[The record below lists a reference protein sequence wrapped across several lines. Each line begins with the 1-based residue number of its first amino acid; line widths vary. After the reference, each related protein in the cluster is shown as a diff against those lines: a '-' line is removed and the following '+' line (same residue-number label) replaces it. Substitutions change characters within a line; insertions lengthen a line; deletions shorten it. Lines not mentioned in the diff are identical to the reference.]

1 MLIEEI
7 RKDEYT
13 PLSGKHIALGITS
26 SVAAY
31 RSVDLARKLI
41 RMGAEVRPILTRF
54 ATRLIGPD
62 LLWWATGNKPL
73 VEMTGETEHIDVAK
87 WADALVIAPATLNT
101 MSKIAYGILDEL
113 LSLTA
118 ATMMGD
124 GKKIIIAPA
133 MNIRLYTSPQYE
145 RARKLLEEYNAVII
159 PPFIEENKVKFPPLE
174 DLAHCIDTVL
184 NRGQD
189 LKGKRIIVT
198 AGATREYLD
207 PVRVLTNPSSGLMGI
222 LIAREAACRGA
233 QVDLVSGVTRFNPPY
248 MVRNLNVETTSDM
261 AVAVERLT
269 SENEY
274 DAGVFAAAPADYK
287 PKVYYEEKL
296 STRSSR
302 SIVIELEATRKVLK
316 AIVKRPKVLIGF
328 AAESSKA
335 PEELV
340 EKSMVK
346 LHDYGLDLIVANN
359 ILSERAGFSK
369 PFLEVCYVW
378 KEGFKCP
385 GESFKEA
392 VARTVVDYVAGRFNP

>member
-13 PLSGKHIALGITS
+13 PLSGKHIALGITG

-87 WADALVIAPATLNT
+87 WADALVIAPVTLNT

-124 GKKIIIAPA
+124 GKKIVIAPA

-261 AVAVERLT
+261 AEAVERLT

-340 EKSMVK
+340 EKSRVK
-346 LHDYGLDLIVANN
+346 LQEYDLDLIVANN
-359 ILSERAGFSK
+359 ILSEKAGFSK

>member
-7 RKDEYT
+7 RRDEYT
-13 PLSGKHIALGITS
+13 PLSGKHIALGITG

-41 RMGAEVRPILTRF
+41 RMGAEVRPVLTRF
-54 ATRLIGPD
+54 AIRLIGPD

-73 VEMTGETEHIDVAK
+73 VEMTGETEHIDVAR
-87 WADALVIAPATLNT
+87 WADALVIAPATLST

-145 RARKLLEEYNAVII
+145 RARKFLEEYNAVII
-159 PPFIEENKVKFPPLE
+159 PPFIEENKVKFPLLE

-207 PVRVLTNPSSGLMGI
+207 PVRILTNPSSGLMGI

-233 QVDLVSGVTRFNPPY
+233 QVDLVSGVIRFNPPY

-287 PKVYYEEKL
+287 PKVYHEEKL
-296 STRSSR
+296 STRISR
-302 SIVIELEATRKVLK
+302 SIVMELEATRKVLK

-340 EKSMVK
+340 EKSRAK
-346 LHDYGLDLIVANN
+346 LHDYDLDLIVANN
-359 ILSERAGFSK
+359 ILSDRAGFSK

-378 KEGFKCP
+378 KEGFNCP
-385 GESFKEA
+385 GESFKET

>member
-7 RKDEYT
+7 RKDEYM
-13 PLSGKHIALGITS
+13 PLSGKRIALGITG

-62 LLWWATGNKPL
+62 LLWWATGNRPL

-118 ATMMGD
+118 TTMMGD

-133 MNIRLYTSPQYE
+133 MNLRLYTSPQYE

-159 PPFIEENKVKFPPLE
+159 SPFIEENKVKFPPLE
-174 DLAHCIDTVL
+174 DLVHCIDTVL

-189 LKGKRIIVT
+189 LKGRRIIVT

-261 AVAVERLT
+261 AEAVERLT

-287 PKVYYEEKL
+287 PRVYYEEKL

-302 SIVIELEATRKVLK
+302 STVIELEATRKVLK
-316 AIVKRPKVLIGF
+316 AVVKRPNILIGF

-335 PEELV
+335 PEALV
-340 EKSMVK
+340 EKSRVK
-346 LHDYGLDLIVANN
+346 LHDYDLDLIVANN

-378 KEGFKCP
+378 KGGFKCL

>member
-302 SIVIELEATRKVLK
+302 SMVIELEATRKVLK

>member
-7 RKDEYT
+7 RKDEYM
-13 PLSGKHIALGITS
+13 PLSGKRIALGITG

-248 MVRNLNVETTSDM
+248 MVRSLNVETTSDM
-261 AVAVERLT
+261 AEAVERLT

-302 SIVIELEATRKVLK
+302 SVVIELEATRKVLK
-316 AIVKRPKVLIGF
+316 AVVKRPKVLIGF

-340 EKSMVK
+340 EKSRVK
-346 LHDYGLDLIVANN
+346 LHDYDLDLIVANN

>member
-13 PLSGKHIALGITS
+13 PLSGKHIALGITG

-87 WADALVIAPATLNT
+87 WADVLVIAPATLNT

-261 AVAVERLT
+261 AEAVERLT

-346 LHDYGLDLIVANN
+346 LHDYDLDLIVANN

-378 KEGFKCP
+378 KGGFKCP

>member
-7 RKDEYT
+7 RKHEHM
-13 PLSGKHIALGITS
+13 PLTGKRIALGVS
-26 SVAAY
+26 GSVAAY

-54 ATRLIGPD
+54 ATKLIGPD

-113 LSLTA
+113 LPLTA

-133 MNIRLYTSPQYE
+133 MNMRLYTSPQYE
-145 RARKLLEEYNAVII
+145 KARRLLEDYNVVII
-159 PPFIEENKVKFPPLE
+159 PPFIEENKVKFPPLD
-174 DLAHCIDTVL
+174 DLAHCVDAVV

-189 LKGKRIIVT
+189 LKGKRIVVT

-233 QVDLVSGVTRFNPPY
+233 IVDLVSGISRFDPPY
-248 MVRNLNVETTSDM
+248 MVNNISVETTSDM
-261 AVAVERLT
+261 ALAIERLT
-269 SENEY
+269 SEREY
-274 DAGVFAAAPADYK
+274 DAGIFAAAPADYK
-287 PKVYYEEKL
+287 PKVYHEEKL
-296 STRSSR
+296 STRDMR
-302 SIVIELEATRKVLK
+302 SLVIELEATKKVLK
-316 AIVKRPKVLIGF
+316 SIVKRPRLLIGF
-328 AAESSKA
+328 AAESSKVS
-335 PEELV
+335 EELV
-340 EKSMVK
+340 EKSRVK
-346 LHDYGLDLIVANN
+346 LLDYNLDLVVANN
-359 ILSERAGFSK
+359 ILSEKAGFSK
-369 PFLEVCYVW
+369 PLLEVCYVW
-378 KEGFKCP
+378 KEGFQCP
-385 GESFKEA
+385 GESFKEV
-392 VARTVVDYVAGRFNP
+392 VARAIVDYVAGRFKL